1 MLLFNLLIF
10 CPDREEQL
18 LLNEVRNM
26 VEKGQDHLAKLA
38 QIHCKQVMRERYA
51 VSSVTDD
58 DCMCQTDGGD
68 WRINPIWGDGG
79 GRIPLPY
86 DFFDRST
93 LKDRKSG
100 GHGVSKS
107 KLLYWEDT

>member
-1 MLLFNLLIF
+1 MLLSLCKSVVLRKKFGTKIRMKSVTQFILKSTVGAPPSKLLLVLLPWSKDDHFESPSKTVLLACCSYYILNPDWGRGRF
-10 CPDREEQL
+10 CPF
-18 LLNEVRNM
+18 
-26 VEKGQDHLAKLA
+26 H
-38 QIHCKQVMRERYA
+38 
-51 VSSVTDD
+51 
-58 DCMCQTDGGD
+58 
-68 WRINPIWGDGG
+68 
-79 GRIPLPY
+79 

>member
-1 MLLFNLLIF
+1 MYCGPHLLVQLREDLKKNRKFSELGIIF
-10 CPDREEQL
+10 LTPL
-18 LLNEVRNM
+18 
-26 VEKGQDHLAKLA
+26 
-38 QIHCKQVMRERYA
+38 
-51 VSSVTDD
+51 
-58 DCMCQTDGGD
+58 GG
-68 WRINPIWGDGG
+68 GG
-79 GRIPLPY
+79 GRIPPPH

>member
-1 MLLFNLLIF
+1 MADSVKKAKAIRISKLGAFTRKKNHLA
-10 CPDREEQL
+10 QL
-18 LLNEVRNM
+18 LD
-26 VEKGQDHLAKLA
+26 GGADSAKL
-38 QIHCKQVMRERYA
+38 KDVYA
-51 VSSVTDD
+51 DLTLFGAGR
-58 DCMCQTDGGD
+58 GGF
-68 WRINPIWGDGG
+68 RP
-79 GRIPLPY
+79 PH